1 MGGAEGRLAR
11 MLTFGALNGQG
22 TQPPR
27 PEQLQLSGIPP
38 AREPTRGGDFF
49 SLGGVIEEADVRRDT
64 KVAKA
69 VNGLYLERSSIEHFA
84 DVTPATTPKDLQRYY
99 KIHPD
104 AKLLVAKLGGEIV
117 GAVTIAPEE
126 GLRSAKINRIVRR
139 EDKAGLD
146 IGYILGRHARDLCFA
161 SPSEGFGVSS
171 ITIGVILDV
180 KGSPA
185 PLKLFQKLG
194 FELVRRL
201 KDRCDGYS
209 WEKNKLVPRDVA
221 MMILTREKYESDR
234 EIEKLEL
241 EEEAKEESAPPT
253 PTREESSTTSK

>member
-1 MGGAEGRLAR
+1 MGAEQRLAR
-11 MLTFGALNGQG
+11 LLGAFGGDM
-22 TQPPR
+22 TRPPR
-27 PEQLQLSGIPP
+27 PEQLPLNGVVLPP
-38 AREPTRGGDFF
+38 SKDPREGEEFF
-49 SLGGVIEEADVRRDT
+49 SLGGVIEEADVRRDA

-69 VNGLYLERSSIEHFA
+69 VNDLYLQRSAIEHFA

-104 AKLLVAKLGGEIV
+104 ARLFVAELGTEIV

-126 GLRSAKINRIVRR
+126 GLYSAKINRIVRR
-139 EDKAGLD
+139 EDKPRLG
-146 IGYILGRHARDLCFA
+146 IGDALGDYAVDFCFA
-161 SPSEGFGVSS
+161 PPPQGLGVSS

-194 FELVRRL
+194 FELLRKV
-201 KDRCDGYS
+201 DNRCDGWS
-209 WEKNKLVPRDVA
+209 VEKNKVVPRNVA
-221 MMILTREKYESDR
+221 IMMLTRERYEADKK
-234 EIEKLEL
+234 IENLEL
-241 EEEAKEESAPPT
+241 EEEAKQISAPPT